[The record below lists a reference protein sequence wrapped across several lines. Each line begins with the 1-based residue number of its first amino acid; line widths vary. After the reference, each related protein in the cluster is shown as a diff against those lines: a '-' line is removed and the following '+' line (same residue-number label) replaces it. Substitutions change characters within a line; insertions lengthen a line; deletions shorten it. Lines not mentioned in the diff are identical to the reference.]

1 MFSYKMCVRSILYPQ
16 IPEPDV
22 SILGIDID
30 PDGAYLAAV
39 NSKVHVYSCVLY
51 VTLSGVRFSLPP
63 AAGDVLCVES
73 LQWSGD

>member
-1 MFSYKMCVRSILYPQ
+1 MYMYVHYRSAVSLIHWLQSVCSILYPQ

-39 NSKVHVYSCVLY
+39 NSKVYMAVSC
-51 VTLSGVRFSLPP
+51 T
-63 AAGDVLCVES
+63 
-73 LQWSGD
+73 